1 MPNCKGANSFRGD
14 NMNNLLLQT
23 DSYKQSHWKQYP
35 PGTTNIYSYFESR
48 GGEYPEVV
56 FFGLQYILKRYLEGQ
71 VVTEAKIEEA
81 EKICALHFGSED
93 LFNKD
98 GWNYILDVHGGKLP
112 LSIKAVPEGTVVPT
126 HNVLVTVENTDPNVP
141 FLTNFVETLLVQTW
155 YPSTVATLSRHIKQ
169 LINRYLEI
177 TGDPSLIDFKL
188 HDFGFRGVS
197 STESAG
203 IGGCAHLVNFK
214 GTDTMAALMIAREY
228 YHCEMAGFSIPA
240 AEHST
245 MTAWGKDHEVDAFRN
260 MLRSYP
266 KGTVAVVSDQYDI
279 YKACADLW
287 GTLLKQEV
295 LERDGVLVIRPDSG
309 NPPEVVLK
317 VISILGEHFGYYK
330 NDKGY
335 KVLNNHVRV
344 IQGDGVD
351 EQMIE
356 KVLKTLELS
365 RWSTDNISFGMG
377 GGLLQKLHRDT
388 QKFAFK
394 CSNAVVNGEQRLVF
408 KTPITD
414 PGKNSKAGRL
424 KLVKS
429 NGTYITVPEWAD
441 RYGPDRLVQVF
452 LNGYV
457 TTKYSMDTI
466 RERAKI
472 R

>member
-1 MPNCKGANSFRGD
+1 
-14 NMNNLLLQT
+14 MNNLLLQT

-35 PGTTNIYSYFESR
+35 PGTTQIYSYFESR

-56 FFGLQYILKRYLEGQ
+56 FFGLQYILKRYLEGI
-71 VVTEAKIEEA
+71 VVTQGKIEEA
-81 EKICALHFGSED
+81 EKICALHFGSKD

-98 GWNYILDVHGGKLP
+98 GWNYILDICDGKLP

-126 HNVLVTVENTDPNVP
+126 HNVMITVENTDPCVP

-177 TGDPSLIDFKL
+177 TGDPALVDFKL

-214 GTDTMAALMIAREY
+214 GTDTMAALLIARDY

-287 GTLLKQEV
+287 GTQLKQEV

-317 VISILGEHFGYYK
+317 VISILGEHFGYTK

-351 EQMIE
+351 EPMIE
-356 KVLKTLELS
+356 KVLKTLELN
-365 RWSTDNISFGMG
+365 RWSTDNIAFGMG

-394 CSNAVVNGEQRLVF
+394 CSSAVINGEQRLVF
-408 KTPITD
+408 KTPVTD

-424 KLVKS
+424 KLVISYGVKS
-429 NGTYITVPEWAD
+429 NGTYITVPEWTD
-441 RYGPDRLVQVF
+441 KYGTDQLVEVF
-452 LNGYV
+452 RNGKLLKDY
-457 TTKYSMDTI
+457 TLDEI

-472 R
+472 

>member
-1 MPNCKGANSFRGD
+1 
-14 NMNNLLLQT
+14 MNNLLLQT